1 MVFSWKD
8 EVFQREHITYDLYY
22 YWQLRVY
29 YNFETQH
36 RNTSNEII
44 DKIRLIK

>member
-8 EVFQREHITYDLYY
+8 EVFQKEHITYDLYY
-22 YWQLRVY
+22 YWQQRVH

-36 RNTSNEII
+36 RNTLDEIN
-44 DKIRLIK
+44 DEMRLVK